1 MTSWTNLEVIKGVA
15 EDDAEV
21 AKYYPEDQDFL
32 LEFEPASGDFLD
44 NLRSV
49 AWNQRCRSSSR
60 GPARACRMLARSPG
74 RSTVDLAFNRKQRAD
89 PLECFMRDGRVT
101 GEIELVKRPA
111 LAQSARSINTAL
123 RGLLH

>member
-1 MTSWTNLEVIKGVA
+1 MTSWTNLEVIKGFA

-60 GPARACRMLARSPG
+60 GPARAWERKEVKACKQKKRGGAESTTAQGAARSREVGQESIP
-74 RSTVDLAFNRKQRAD
+74 VDGD
-89 PLECFMRDGRVT
+89 
-101 GEIELVKRPA
+101 
-111 LAQSARSINTAL
+111 ARY
-123 RGLLH
+123 